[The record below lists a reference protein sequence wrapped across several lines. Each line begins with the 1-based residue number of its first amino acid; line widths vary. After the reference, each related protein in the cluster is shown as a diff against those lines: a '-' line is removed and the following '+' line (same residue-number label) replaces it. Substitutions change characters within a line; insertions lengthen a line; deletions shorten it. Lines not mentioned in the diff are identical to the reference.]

1 MVEEQ
6 CRFFFGGERL
16 LVPTGKI
23 EKHVLKEV
31 LAKSVGDT
39 ARFLQFLEMQT
50 IFLEKVPHY
59 LHGGVHSHE
68 RRKL

>member
-1 MVEEQ
+1 VEVL
-6 CRFFFGGERL
+6 FGEERL

-39 ARFLQFLEMQT
+39 ASFLQFPLGMQKYLDDEVDAT
-50 IFLEKVPHY
+50 INL
-59 LHGGVHSHE
+59 LG
-68 RRKL
+68 

>member
-1 MVEEQ
+1 MVEKQ
-6 CRFFFGGERL
+6 WRFFFGGERL

-39 ARFLQFLEMQT
+39 DSFLQFLEIQ
-50 IFLEKVPHY
+50 KY
-59 LHGGVHSHE
+59 LLW
-68 RRKL
+68 RKCVIIARLSS

>member
-1 MVEEQ
+1 MVEKQ
-6 CRFFFGGERL
+6 WRIFFGGERS

-39 ARFLQFLEMQT
+39 ASFLQFLEIQ
-50 IFLEKVPHY
+50 KY
-59 LHGGVHSHE
+59 LF
-68 RRKL
+68 